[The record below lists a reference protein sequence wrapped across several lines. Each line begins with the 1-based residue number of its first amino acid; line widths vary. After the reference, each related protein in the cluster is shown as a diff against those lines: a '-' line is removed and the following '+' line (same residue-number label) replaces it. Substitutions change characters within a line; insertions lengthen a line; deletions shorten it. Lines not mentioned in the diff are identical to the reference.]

1 MILSFFLII
10 LFGLLLLISIGLLI
24 FGLIKKKKN
33 LIITASVLGFIGVM
47 GCAFSVFN
55 YTTKAIAY
63 VKSKEFQNDARK
75 GAEFIGET
83 VGSTTSGIS
92 SGLSTTIDEEA
103 IDKLAQKSTT
113 IVGKVTKTV
122 ASTFDSTLGNKNI
135 YLDKSLENSGFQ
147 LGRAEEVYNSKS
159 EDVEINIGYTKD
171 FSGNISITNYDQNG
185 RIIEVVNKNI
195 KAKAGDNKVEVF
207 NFQHAD
213 PGLTTYYILS
223 KPKA

>member
-10 LFGLLLLISIGLLI
+10 LFGLLLLTSIGVLI
-24 FGLIKKKKN
+24 FGIVKKKRN
-33 LIITASVLGFIGVM
+33 VIITASFLGFIGIA

-63 VKSKEFQNDARK
+63 VKSKEFQNDTRK
-75 GAEFIGET
+75 GAELIGET

-92 SGLSTTIDEEA
+92 SGLSATIDEKA
-103 IDKLAQKSTT
+103 IDKLAQKSAT

-122 ASTFDSTLGNKNI
+122 ASTLDSTLGNKNI

-147 LGRAEEVYNSKS
+147 LGRAEEIYNSKS
-159 EDVEINIGYTKD
+159 ENVEINIGYTKD
-171 FSGNISITNYDQNG
+171 FQGKVNITNYDQNG
-185 RIIEVVNKNI
+185 RIIEMVNKNI
-195 KAKAGDNKVEVF
+195 NAKVGDNKVEVF

-223 KPKA
+223 KSKA